1 LVTKDRATGRV
12 ALVTGGASGVG
23 DAICRRF
30 TRDDARVVV
39 ADIDGSAAETTARAI
54 EAAGGTALAVSV
66 DVREPAQ
73 VAAMMQQ
80 AEAAFGPPE
89 ILVTCAGIGLLMPF
103 LETDLDTWNR
113 TLAVNLTGTFLCGQ
127 AAARRMVEAQW
138 GRIILIGSI
147 NSHRALTGRN
157 AYAASKGGV
166 AMLTKVMAIELAAH
180 GITVNALAPGPIE
193 TPMAQR
199 MHTRAT
205 REAYLAHLPI
215 KRYGTP
221 EEVAAAAAFLASDEA
236 AYITGH
242 ILDVDGGFIAAGL
255 LFDPD
260 AA

>member
-1 LVTKDRATGRV
+1 
-12 ALVTGGASGVG
+12 
-23 DAICRRF
+23 
-30 TRDDARVVV
+30 
-39 ADIDGSAAETTARAI
+39 
-54 EAAGGTALAVSV
+54 
-66 DVREPAQ
+66 
-73 VAAMMQQ
+73 
-80 AEAAFGPPE
+80 
-89 ILVTCAGIGLLMPF
+89 MPF
-103 LETDLDTWNR
+103 LETDLPTWNQ

-127 AAARRMVEAQW
+127 ATARRMVEAQW

-193 TPMAQR
+193 TPMAQQ